1 MERIGSHFQV
11 KKSTKYR
18 KVTVQMADIIWISP
32 LSMAQS
38 RTSHQIVVFQAGWC
52 CIFFYYTYMRI
63 TLIKKYIRNTLVN
76 ILENLHLNWMIL
88 IIWCEK
94 YIYRFFFFEGV
105 ILRSFFQKFIKIRIE
120 NMKIM
125 IETPIVPGTE
135 D

>member
-52 CIFFYYTYMRI
+52 CIFFYYTYRRI

-94 YIYRFFFFEGV
+94 YIYRFFFEGV

>member
-63 TLIKKYIRNTLVN
+63 TLIKKYKRNTLVN

-94 YIYRFFFFEGV
+94 YIYRFFFEGV

>member
-94 YIYRFFFFEGV
+94 YIYRFFFEGV

-125 IETPIVPGTE
+125 IETPIVPGT
-135 D
+135 DD

>member
-11 KKSTKYR
+11 KKSAKYR

-94 YIYRFFFFEGV
+94 YIYRFFFEGV

>member
-94 YIYRFFFFEGV
+94 YLYRFFFEGV

>member
-88 IIWCEK
+88 IILCEK
-94 YIYRFFFFEGV
+94 YIYRFFFEGV

>member
-94 YIYRFFFFEGV
+94 YIYRFFFEGV

>member
-38 RTSHQIVVFQAGWC
+38 CTSHQIVVFQAGWC

-94 YIYRFFFFEGV
+94 YIYRFFFEGV